1 MPIKFRSKNETY
13 SNGFPAK
20 QKKIHKATSQ
30 VHLTNASQDF
40 GLKGSNM
47 QINFRIGSNR
57 AYETL
62 PIDKPLPI
70 SSCKSEDCLHA
81 SLRRETL
88 TTRKILSDRP
98 ATALVSKRNPYSSL
112 HRPAT
117 SSSSSREDRSTKPQ
131 RDWIPPP
138 HTSRRSWSSS
148 IDSELATVGS
158 YDTVTEY
165 SLEDKQSFAVFSSA
179 SSDSPERLEPDTS
192 LQDINDPVFLE
203 QEKPAHNFKKPII
216 CTTNSRQPGQL
227 QSSDCT
233 QYKHPDALTKIE
245 ADPRLHR
252 SESYAINDQ
261 LQPNNRQCTTAPT
274 PEPMTLQNVN
284 CNPCVETNN
293 IQRPSAVVDV
303 SADDNLAPVS
313 GASNLIDDSVDEMS
327 SIRSPSG
334 GSEKPVNQS
343 FQIVTRKQEPEAKNE
358 ESRKDQS
365 TKKENNVLSEILN
378 FLDDANSDTPV
389 LRSPLLAINSET
401 ESNAEGGFRRP
412 RCEGVTRLH
421 GMSMAELIE
430 EVLSLQM
437 LVEDKDNKILVMERA
452 LQHQR
457 ELLARNVKTAKREL
471 NLRCKA
477 QKEEYETNTSRNFQ
491 FIQQLVEEKKRL
503 AEKCES
509 LAAEM
514 RQQTIKIENEKRMS
528 DERHNA
534 EIRRL
539 KQALGKDQRSHQ
551 EKWLADRTEHIREA
565 TARGLEPELRRL
577 MSQHHTELQSLR
589 SIHQEEISRIE
600 QTHLNKTAQ
609 QLNALREKMDNDR
622 EEACAKEREIMR
634 AKYDKQL
641 DEMEAIHASKC
652 QRMQIEIERE
662 RARWS
667 EEESRMKTQDDER
680 MRRLEEKRRKEN
692 IAAQQLLQAEIGT
705 LKQQH
710 VEHLAQL
717 RKNWEEEK
725 QEEIRA
731 IKHHLEM
738 DSKERERRLLE
749 TQRKERD
756 EDAQKLNSHFA
767 DELKRQH
774 EQWRKMSEE
783 QLERVREKNAEEISR
798 LDQVEF
804 ELRNKLVEMRR
815 TLTDRDEELAA
826 LRLTL
831 FQIVKENKDIKQTLE
846 KFSAER
852 SDLRKV
858 LQKELDDEFCKLN
871 EEKREL
877 QEDCSR
883 LKSEHRI
890 EINKKISEISNLSA
904 THEQML
910 GDIHEKVKQAVAKKD
925 DALAQMQ
932 EKLKTAI
939 SRCQHLEELLDR
951 QQRDL
956 IIRKK

>member
-1 MPIKFRSKNETY
+1 MTV
-13 SNGFPAK
+13 
-20 QKKIHKATSQ
+20 Q
-30 VHLTNASQDF
+30 NA
-40 GLKGSNM
+40 
-47 QINFRIGSNR
+47 
-57 AYETL
+57 
-62 PIDKPLPI
+62 
-70 SSCKSEDCLHA
+70 
-81 SLRRETL
+81 
-88 TTRKILSDRP
+88 
-98 ATALVSKRNPYSSL
+98 
-112 HRPAT
+112 
-117 SSSSSREDRSTKPQ
+117 
-131 RDWIPPP
+131 
-138 HTSRRSWSSS
+138 
-148 IDSELATVGS
+148 
-158 YDTVTEY
+158 
-165 SLEDKQSFAVFSSA
+165 
-179 SSDSPERLEPDTS
+179 
-192 LQDINDPVFLE
+192 
-203 QEKPAHNFKKPII
+203 
-216 CTTNSRQPGQL
+216 NS
-227 QSSDCT
+227 
-233 QYKHPDALTKIE
+233 
-245 ADPRLHR
+245 
-252 SESYAINDQ
+252 
-261 LQPNNRQCTTAPT
+261 
-274 PEPMTLQNVN
+274 
-284 CNPCVETNN
+284 NPCTEDNN
-293 IQRPSAVVDV
+293 LQRPSAVADV
-303 SADDNLAPVS
+303 SAHGNIAPVS
-313 GASNLIDDSVDEMS
+313 AAPDASNLTDDSVDEMS

-334 GSEKPVNQS
+334 GSEKPIHQS
-343 FQIVTRKQEPEAKNE
+343 FQIVTQRQEPEQKNE
-358 ESRKDQS
+358 ETRKDQL
-365 TKKENNVLSEILN
+365 TKKENNVLSDILN

-389 LRSPLLAINSET
+389 LRSPLLVINSET
-401 ESNAEGGFRRP
+401 ESNAEGGFRRA
-412 RCEGVTRLH
+412 RCEGVSRLH

-514 RQQTIKIENEKRMS
+514 RQQTVKIENEKRMS

-589 SIHQEEISRIE
+589 SIHQEELSRIE

-641 DEMEAIHASKC
+641 DEMEAIHASKFFLC
-652 QRMQIEIERE
+652 CSFIHIFHEIEIERE

-667 EEESRMKTQDDER
+667 EEESRMKAQDDER

-738 DSKERERRLLE
+738 DSNERERRLLE

-756 EDAQKLNSHFA
+756 EEAQKLNSHFSA
-767 DELKRQH
+767 ELKRQH

-831 FQIVKENKDIKQTLE
+831 FQIVKENKDIKKTLE

-858 LQKELDDEFCKLN
+858 LQKELDDEFLKLN

-877 QEDCSR
+877 QEDFSR